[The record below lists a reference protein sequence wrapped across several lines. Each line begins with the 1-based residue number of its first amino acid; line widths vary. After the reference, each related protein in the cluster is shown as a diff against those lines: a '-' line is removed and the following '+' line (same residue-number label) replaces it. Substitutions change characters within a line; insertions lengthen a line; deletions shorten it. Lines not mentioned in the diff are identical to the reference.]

1 MDSNEAS
8 QTSIEQLQNNNGTP
22 PPVSEGQTSN
32 TVVKEILD
40 EIKQNDNNNTLQ
52 YNTDQ
57 DVQQPS
63 FNQPQNE
70 EEARRMQQEILQQ
83 EQMQMQMQNMQNTA
97 QNQQNTNKQAV
108 KSQSFTDRIMKS
120 FRDPLIVAGIILLLL
135 VLNSPLKQL
144 LHKIPRALNEEG
156 GTTLIGS
163 AIIAILGGLLYAG
176 VNMSTSR

>member
-1 MDSNEAS
+1 MDSNEAA
-8 QTSIEQLQNNNGTP
+8 QTSIEQLQNNNSGE
-22 PPVSEGQTSN
+22 PVNEGQTSN
-32 TVVKEILD
+32 KVVKEILD

-52 YNTDQ
+52 YNTDP
-57 DVQQPS
+57 DVQQPP

-83 EQMQMQMQNMQNTA
+83 EQMQIQMLNNQNAT
-97 QNQQNTNKQAV
+97 QNQPNTNKQVV

-156 GTTLIGS
+156 GTTIIGS
-163 AIIAILGGLLYAG
+163 AIIAILGGLVYAG
-176 VNMSTSR
+176 ISMSTSR